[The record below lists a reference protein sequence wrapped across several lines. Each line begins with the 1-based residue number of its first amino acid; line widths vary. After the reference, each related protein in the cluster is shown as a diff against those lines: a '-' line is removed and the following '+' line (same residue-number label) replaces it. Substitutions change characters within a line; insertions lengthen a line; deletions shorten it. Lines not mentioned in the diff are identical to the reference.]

1 MNGSFQ
7 IQKLQRKCLLLASD
21 FHQHNH
27 HQPSSH
33 PKPRTH
39 RCGSSLRHHRITV
52 FDFLIELPCI
62 VNFNTHTHTARMS
75 GFLDDDEDSRRPTE
89 SPSPPVVPADTKED
103 PVSSYFDDAYF
114 GDDLSTGLDAKI
126 DGLDGSSNKQPANSS
141 QAFDKLSNDARFHD
155 PSFNATEFFEKKEW
169 EKEDSTNVGEKELEV
184 SGNPTDED
192 NSGTAE
198 PFEMP
203 DAEAASSHN
212 VGNGVAE
219 VTADSNAEGS
229 STCTPFQPQ
238 QPAFNDQLA
247 TARAFIDPASS
258 HFSTHGSTLPQQ
270 MSATGTQLYN
280 LQTSASSPYLI
291 HANPQLLPRGG
302 VWHVPNQSYP
312 QHPSDFQRNITA
324 TTEPGIPQVTPLQ
337 SHSQALLQS
346 HEATQL
352 PRTIRSSVSLPT
364 ENPLVLDPRLRGDN
378 HSVAGNL
385 ASQSSPVQE
394 AVSENTSI
402 TAPTRNSTMA
412 SGNSNERITPRSD
425 QVTPATATDESPN
438 IPKVDSSEKPENA
451 GTQVTANDQPTQ
463 AKKKRSSTTNKGKI
477 VSPRSQINVKEL
489 LITDMETARDNAI
502 KLIPLKVEH
511 DDRDDV
517 AAHREHWIPLIAAA
531 LDESFEA
538 EPPKAEDRKTPAH
551 LVQWTQWQTEN
562 ENKTW
567 VVLSAHPNP
576 PILAQSCAYIF
587 YDMVLEAHRP
597 GKGLKDVCKT
607 ISNGGPNLELKC
619 SERIEKAINA
629 LEKYPIVRLDLVK
642 LERLH
647 GLLASPDGF
656 VTRKIDNMWQ
666 NSSRK
671 YKKLAQEKADGEEG
685 GAGAKGKGKKRKAAE
700 VSDDSIESAA
710 PGPKKKKLDAASK
723 SKKSAEGG
731 AQSKQGD
738 KERNSADADD
748 EHSEQAASSSPLKRK
763 AAEADDD
770 EELPSSP
777 LAKKLKTIAVST
789 EEDAEEAN
797 RGLTIPGRTSQ

>member
-1 MNGSFQ
+1 MNGSFH
-7 IQKLQRKCLLLASD
+7 IRKLQRKYLLLASD

-27 HQPSSH
+27 HQPSSQ

-39 RCGSSLRHHRITV
+39 RCGSSLRHQPITV
-52 FDFLIELPCI
+52 SSSLIKSPCI
-62 VNFNTHTHTARMS
+62 VDFNTHTHSARMS
-75 GFLDDDEDSRRPTE
+75 GFLDDDDDSRRPTE
-89 SPSPPVVPADTKED
+89 SLSPPGVPADTNED
-103 PVSSYFDDAYF
+103 PFSSYFDDAYF
-114 GDDLSTGLDAKI
+114 EDDLSTGLDAKI
-126 DGLDGSSNKQPANSS
+126 DGLDGSSNKQPANSC
-141 QAFDKLSNDARFHD
+141 QTFDELTKDARFHD
-155 PSFNATEFFEKKEW
+155 PSFNATKFFEKKEW
-169 EKEDSTNVGEKELEV
+169 EKEDSTNAGEKELEV
-184 SGNPTDED
+184 SGNPTDEN

-198 PFEMP
+198 PSETP
-203 DAEAASSHN
+203 DAKAVSPRN
-212 VGNGVAE
+212 VGNGDTE
-219 VTADSNAEGS
+219 VTAGFNAEGP
-229 STCTPFQPQ
+229 STHIPFQPQ
-238 QPAFNDQLA
+238 QPAFTDQLA
-247 TARAFIDPASS
+247 TARAFTDPASS

-270 MSATGTQLYN
+270 MSATGTQPYN

-291 HANPQLLPRGG
+291 HANPESLPWEGK
-302 VWHVPNQSYP
+302 WHVPDQSYP
-312 QHPSDFQRNITA
+312 QGPSDFQRNITA
-324 TTEPGIPQVTPLQ
+324 TTEPGNPRVTPLLSQ
-337 SHSQALLQS
+337 PQALLGS
-346 HEATQL
+346 HEATQ
-352 PRTIRSSVSLPT
+352 PPSTNRSSVSLPT

-378 HSVAGNL
+378 DSVAGYL
-385 ASQSSPVQE
+385 ASQLWPIQE

-412 SGNSNERITPRSD
+412 SGNSNERMTPPSD

-451 GTQVTANDQPTQ
+451 GKQVTANNQPTQ

-489 LITDMETARDNAI
+489 LITDMETARDNAV
-502 KLIPLKVEH
+502 KLIPLRVEH

-517 AAHREHWIPLIAAA
+517 AAHPEQWIPLIAAA

-538 EPPKAEDRKTPAH
+538 EPPKVEDRKTPAR

-567 VVLSAHPNP
+567 VVLSAHPSP
-576 PILAQSCAYIF
+576 PMLAQSCAYIF

-629 LEKYPIVRLDLVK
+629 LQKYPIVRLDLVK

-671 YKKLAQEKADGEEG
+671 YKKLAQEKADGEGG
-685 GAGAKGKGKKRKAAE
+685 GAEAKGKGRKRKAAE
-700 VSDDSIESAA
+700 VSDDSIEPPA
-710 PGPKKKKLDAASK
+710 PAPKKKKTAAAPK
-723 SKKSAEGG
+723 SKESVKGG

-748 EHSEQAASSSPLKRK
+748 EDSDKPASSYPLKRK
-763 AAEADDD
+763 ASEADDD
-770 EELPSSP
+770 EDLPSSP
-777 LAKKLKTIAVST
+777 LAKKRKTTAVST
-789 EEDAEEAN
+789 EEDPEEDD
-797 RGLTIPGRTSQ
+797 SE